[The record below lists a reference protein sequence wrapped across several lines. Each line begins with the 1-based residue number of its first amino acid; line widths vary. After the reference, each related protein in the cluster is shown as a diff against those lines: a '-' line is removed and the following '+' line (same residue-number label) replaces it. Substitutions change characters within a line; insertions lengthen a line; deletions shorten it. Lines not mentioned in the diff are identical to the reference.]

1 MSRRPKKEREIP
13 IDLPHLIQSAYPNLP
28 ENQRKVADV
37 LLQRI
42 REVPFMSVIDLEDL
56 SGTSKATVVR
66 LAQSLGFSGYFELRD
81 RIREGAQSEISG
93 AEVAPLLSRESDEET
108 LTAVALQDVKNINQT
123 IAQIDREVFARVAG
137 MFLKAAHVYTFGLGI
152 SSLLARVLSYSLNQV
167 AVRSTPFAHE
177 HETFFE
183 QIHQVTPSD
192 VAVAF
197 SFHPYSRETIDTAQA
212 LASKRVPVIAVT
224 DRVTSP
230 VSFVSKAVLPIASQ
244 NLLFTNSI
252 SAISV
257 LINALTTE
265 VARRSKDRAT
275 GNLRETEKLLQQAGH
290 YFNE

>member
-1 MSRRPKKEREIP
+1 MPRKGKGERETP
-13 IDLPHLIQSAYPNLP
+13 IDLPLLVQSAYPHLP

-37 LLQRI
+37 LLDRI
-42 REVPFMSVIDLEDL
+42 REVPFLSVIELEDL

-66 LAQSLGFSGYFELRD
+66 LAQSLGFSGYHELRE
-81 RIREGAQSEISG
+81 RLREGAQSEISDAG
-93 AEVAPLLSRESDEET
+93 SFPLLSEETDEET
-108 LTAVALQDVKNINQT
+108 LTTVARQDVQNINQT
-123 IAQIDREVFARVAG
+123 IAQIDREVFARVTE
-137 MFLKAAHVYTFGLGI
+137 MFLSASRVYTFGLGI

-212 LASKRVPVIAVT
+212 LAAKGIPLVAVT

-230 VSFVSKAVLPIASQ
+230 VSFVSTAVLPIASQ
-244 NLLFTNSI
+244 NRLFTNSI

-257 LINALTTE
+257 LINALATE
-265 VARRSKDRAT
+265 VALRSKNRAT
-275 GNLRETEKLLQQAGH
+275 DNLRKTEDLLQQAGH
-290 YFNE
+290 YFTE

>member
-1 MSRRPKKEREIP
+1 MPRKGKGERETP
-13 IDLPHLIQSAYPNLP
+13 IDLPLLVQSAYPHLP

-37 LLQRI
+37 LLARI
-42 REVPFMSVIDLEDL
+42 REVPFLSVIELEDL

-66 LAQSLGFSGYFELRD
+66 LAQSLGFSGYHELRE
-81 RIREGAQSEISG
+81 RLREGAQSEISEAG
-93 AEVAPLLSRESDEET
+93 SFPLLSEETDEET
-108 LTAVALQDVKNINQT
+108 LTTVARQDVQNINQT
-123 IAQIDREVFARVAG
+123 ITQIDREVFARVTE
-137 MFLKAAHVYTFGLGI
+137 MFLTASRVYTFGLGI

-167 AVRSTPFAHE
+167 AVRSTAFAHE

-212 LASKRVPVIAVT
+212 LAAKGVPLVAVT

-230 VSFVSKAVLPIASQ
+230 VSFVSSAVLPIASQ
-244 NLLFTNSI
+244 NRLFTNSI
-252 SAISV
+252 SAVSV

-265 VARRSKDRAT
+265 VALRSKNRAT
-275 GNLRETEKLLQQAGH
+275 DNLRKTEDLLQQAGH
-290 YFNE
+290 YFTE

>member
-1 MSRRPKKEREIP
+1 MPRKGKGERETP
-13 IDLPHLIQSAYPNLP
+13 IDLPLLVQSAYPHLP

-37 LLQRI
+37 LLDRI
-42 REVPFMSVIDLEDL
+42 REVPFLSVIELEDL

-66 LAQSLGFSGYFELRD
+66 LAQSLGFSGYHELRE
-81 RIREGAQSEISG
+81 RLREGAQSEISDAG
-93 AEVAPLLSRESDEET
+93 SFPLLSEETDEET
-108 LTAVALQDVKNINQT
+108 LTTVARQDVQNINQT
-123 IAQIDREVFARVAG
+123 IAQIDREVFARVTE
-137 MFLKAAHVYTFGLGI
+137 MFLTASRVYTFGLGI

-212 LASKRVPVIAVT
+212 LAAKGVPLVAVT

-230 VSFVSKAVLPIASQ
+230 VSFVSTAVLPIASQ
-244 NLLFTNSI
+244 NRLFTNSI

-257 LINALTTE
+257 LINALATE
-265 VARRSKDRAT
+265 VALRSKNRAT
-275 GNLRETEKLLQQAGH
+275 DNLRKTEDLLQQAGH
-290 YFNE
+290 YFTE

>member
-1 MSRRPKKEREIP
+1 MTRKAKGERETT
-13 IDLPHLIQSAYPNLP
+13 IDLPSLVQSAYPNLP

-42 REVPFMSVIDLEDL
+42 REVPFLSVIELEDL

-66 LAQSLGFSGYFELRD
+66 LAQSLGFSGYHELRE
-81 RIREGAQSEISG
+81 RVREGAQSEISG
-93 AEVAPLLSRESDEET
+93 TGTFPLLSRESNEET
-108 LTAVALQDVKNINQT
+108 LAAVALQDVKNINQT
-123 IAQIDREVFARVAG
+123 VAQIDRAVFVRVSE
-137 MFLKAAHVYTFGLGI
+137 MLLKAAHVYTFGLGI

-192 VAVAF
+192 LAVVF
-197 SFHPYSRETIDTAQA
+197 SFHPYSRETIATAQA
-212 LASKRVPVIAVT
+212 LAAKGVPVVAVT

-230 VSFVSKAVLPIASQ
+230 VCFISKAVLPIASQ

-252 SAISV
+252 SAVSV

-265 VARRSKDRAT
+265 VALRSKDRAI
-275 GNLRETEKLLQQAGH
+275 GNLRETEELLQQAGH
-290 YFNE
+290 YFTE

>member
-1 MSRRPKKEREIP
+1 MTRKSKGERETP
-13 IDLPHLIQSAYPNLP
+13 IDLPLLVQSAYPHLP

-37 LLQRI
+37 LLERI
-42 REVPFMSVIDLEDL
+42 REVPFLSVIELEGL

-66 LAQSLGFSGYFELRD
+66 LAQSLGFSGYHELRE
-81 RIREGAQSEISG
+81 RVREGAQSEISE
-93 AEVAPLLSRESDEET
+93 ARTFPLLSEETDEET
-108 LTAVALQDVKNINQT
+108 FTTVARQDVQNINQT
-123 IAQIDREVFARVAG
+123 ITQIDREVFARVTQ
-137 MFLKAAHVYTFGLGI
+137 MFLTASRVYTFGLGI

-212 LASKRVPVIAVT
+212 LAAKGVPVVAVT

-230 VSFVSKAVLPIASQ
+230 VAFVSTAVLPIASQ
-244 NLLFTNSI
+244 NRLFTNSI
-252 SAISV
+252 SAVSV

-265 VARRSKDRAT
+265 VALRSKNRAT
-275 GNLRETEKLLQQAGH
+275 DNLRKTEDLLQQAGH
-290 YFNE
+290 YFTE

>member
-1 MSRRPKKEREIP
+1 MTRKSKGERETP
-13 IDLPHLIQSAYPNLP
+13 IDLPLLVQSAYPHLP

-37 LLQRI
+37 LLARI
-42 REVPFMSVIDLEDL
+42 REVPFLSVIELEGL

-66 LAQSLGFSGYFELRD
+66 LAQSLGFSGYHELRE
-81 RIREGAQSEISG
+81 RVREGAQSEISEAG
-93 AEVAPLLSRESDEET
+93 TFPLLSEETDEET
-108 LTAVALQDVKNINQT
+108 FTTVARQDVQNINQT
-123 IAQIDREVFARVAG
+123 ITQIDREVFARVTE
-137 MFLKAAHVYTFGLGI
+137 MFLTASRVYTFGLGI
-152 SSLLARVLSYSLNQV
+152 SSLLARILSYSLNQV

-212 LASKRVPVIAVT
+212 LAAKGVPVVAVT

-230 VSFVSKAVLPIASQ
+230 VAFVSTAVLPIASQ
-244 NLLFTNSI
+244 NRLFTNSI
-252 SAISV
+252 SAVSV

-265 VARRSKDRAT
+265 VALRSKNRAT
-275 GNLRETEKLLQQAGH
+275 DNLRKTEDLLQQAGH
-290 YFNE
+290 YFTE